1 MGFIKRMQDAKSDFY
16 RLARFRNLEMIL
28 ISRFTQVVVLLL
40 LITSANGQVSAK
52 PDPLFQTNDP
62 LRVYLSGPFTT
73 LIEERSKEDYLPGVV
88 RYTEKD
94 GTSVS
99 LDLEIRTRGHNRHQN
114 CDYPPV
120 LLNFKKK
127 QTTGTVFEGQNKLKL
142 VIPCKYSSKYEQII
156 LREYLAYRILNIL
169 TDMSF
174 RVRLL
179 QVSFDNIQKD
189 QELVVRYAF
198 LIEHKKRLGE
208 RYGMKEWEVERASV
222 EEIVPDR
229 LNLTSV
235 FAYLIGNT
243 DFSPIAGP
251 PGEKCCHNYVLFRKE
266 DAEPTFAIPYD
277 FDQSGFV
284 NAPYAVPA
292 SAFRIKTV
300 RTRLYRG
307 RCVNNEYLSGSL
319 QRLNDRRRQI
329 YVLINDQEGLTD
341 YTRKSLINYV
351 DAFYKIINDPRAVQK
366 NIVGKCV

>member
-1 MGFIKRMQDAKSDFY
+1 
-16 RLARFRNLEMIL
+16 MISMRQFVTAA
-28 ISRFTQVVVLLL
+28 IFLLL
-40 LITSANGQVSAK
+40 VNFAYGQVSAT
-52 PDPLFQTNDP
+52 PDPLFQSNTP
-62 LRVYLSGPFTT
+62 IRVVMSGPFTT
-73 LIEERSKEDYLPGVV
+73 LIEERSKEDYLPGVIS
-88 RYTEKD
+88 YTDND
-94 GTSVS
+94 GASVP
-99 LDLEIRTRGHNRHQN
+99 LDVEIRTRGHNRHQN

-127 QTTGTVFEGQNKLKL
+127 QTKGTIFEGQNKLKL
-142 VIPCKYSSKYEQII
+142 VIPCKYSSQYEQIV

-179 QVSFDNIQKD
+179 QVSFENTQKNK
-189 QELVVRYAF
+189 EPVVRYAF

-208 RYGMKEWEVERASV
+208 RYGMKEWKVERASIKD
-222 EEIVPDR
+222 IVPDR

-251 PGEKCCHNYVLFRKE
+251 PGDKCCHNYVLLGKE
-266 DAEPTFAIPYD
+266 DDDPIFAIPYD
-277 FDQSGFV
+277 FDQSGLV

-292 SAFRIKTV
+292 PEFRSITSV
-300 RTRLYRG
+300 RQRLYRG
-307 RCVNNEYLSGSL
+307 RCVNNQYLEGSL

-341 YTRKSLINYV
+341 YTRKSLIDYV
-351 DAFYKIINDPRAVQK
+351 DGFYKIINKPKAVQRNLVK
-366 NIVGKCV
+366 KCV